1 MIRAIGRQVLARWC
15 RLSRGALLLH
25 RLGKVASDGR
35 HHGILWGLANGPQRV
50 HPPSQGSWLSRRL
63 EEEIVSKPKPRI
75 AIVGLGMIG
84 GSLGLRL
91 QETEIASEV
100 MGHDADPSQSSRAKQ
115 MGAVTK
121 TSFNLVSACEDAD
134 LVLLATPLEG
144 IRPTLEAIGPYLRE
158 GCVVMDTATLKMPV
172 MQWAEELLPAGVHFV
187 GGNPILRGGAEGY
200 GLDAAS
206 SELFVGGLFCL
217 TPPAEAEPAYRTLL
231 EHSRDNLVRWLDAY
245 VERLQG
251 LRQLLDEDDLGAL
264 EEVYRT
270 AVGRRGRWLEARAKG
285 DWGDQP
291 DMELPERPSIMEGL
305 LGTFWRRN
313 RGQ

>member
-1 MIRAIGRQVLARWC
+1 
-15 RLSRGALLLH
+15 
-25 RLGKVASDGR
+25 
-35 HHGILWGLANGPQRV
+35 
-50 HPPSQGSWLSRRL
+50 
-63 EEEIVSKPKPRI
+63 
-75 AIVGLGMIG
+75 
-84 GSLGLRL
+84 
-91 QETEIASEV
+91 
-100 MGHDADPSQSSRAKQ
+100 
-115 MGAVTK
+115 
-121 TSFNLVSACEDAD
+121 
-134 LVLLATPLEG
+134 
-144 IRPTLEAIGPYLRE
+144 
-158 GCVVMDTATLKMPV
+158 V

-217 TPPAEAEPAYRTLL
+217 TPPAEAEPAAVKLAADLVTVLGARPFFLDAAEHDGLASAVEHLPGLLSLALVDLMVSQPTWREMRKLAGRAFAAATSLPTDDETAYRTLL